1 MTATIIIMIIIII
14 IIIFIINNVI
24 IIIIIIIILII
35 KERVFYLEACAHNN
49 LLNKT
54 LETLFAALQKKFNFC
69 FLDKTLAKVS
79 FWMDDWAQSNNS
91 VKFWDFPDF
100 S

>member
-1 MTATIIIMIIIII
+1 MTARTIIIII
-14 IIIFIINNVI
+14 IITIFIINNV

-54 LETLFAALQKKFNFC
+54 LETLFAALQEKFNFC
-69 FLDKTLAKVS
+69 FLDKKPAKVS

-91 VKFWDFPDF
+91 MKFWDFLDF

>member
-1 MTATIIIMIIIII
+1 MIIIIII
-14 IIIFIINNVI
+14 IIIFIINNVIII

-54 LETLFAALQKKFNFC
+54 LETLFAALQEKFNFC
-69 FLDKTLAKVS
+69 FLDKKLAKVS
-79 FWMDDWAQSNNS
+79 FWMDD
-91 VKFWDFPDF
+91 
-100 S
+100 

>member
-79 FWMDDWAQSNNS
+79 FWMDD
-91 VKFWDFPDF
+91 
-100 S
+100 